1 MRLHHV
7 QVSCPRGG
15 EGVARVFYGS
25 VLGLV
30 EVEKPST
37 LASRGGVWFRGQ
49 AYELHVGIEEHF
61 RPATKAHPAFA
72 VDDIDQVAERLR
84 QAGHPVSWDNDL
96 PGYRRFYTRDGAGN
110 RVEILT
116 DRQAE

>member
-15 EGVARVFYGS
+15 EAAARVFYGA
-25 VLGLV
+25 VLGLA

-37 LASRGGVWFRGQ
+37 LVGRGGVWFRGE

-61 RPATKAHPAFA
+61 SAATRAHPAFA
-72 VDDIDQVAERLR
+72 VEDINQVADRVRL
-84 QAGHPVSWDNDL
+84 AGHPIRWDNEL
-96 PGYRRFYTRDGAGN
+96 PGYRRFYTRDAAGN

-116 DRQAE
+116 ERQAE